1 MLFFLNKNNI
11 LQIILSALL
20 FGWAVF
26 TIFTQMKLCPP
37 EGQTIVYQHLF
48 DFWQLH
54 TLHYKTIAAV
64 WVLLECFLIQLFF
77 NKNRF
82 AEIPTLMPML
92 FFLLFLNV
100 GKFTS
105 FFSPAFFTVLLTTL
119 VLLFNAKDSNEK
131 PMKNKIFSS
140 GLLIGLATL
149 IDPNALW
156 IMLFLILALFAN
168 NYSKAKEICIL
179 FAGLLMV
186 AIYTFAYFF
195 LSNKLPVLADTIKHL
210 QFFYIIRNVKS
221 LSVLDWVRVSFLV
234 FSLFYL
240 IAAIKL
246 YFDNKLIVLRKRFVT
261 TVLLLVIVLIMVV
274 FANYDIHHG
283 MLYLIVSMSLFYSM
297 LSQLK
302 KRRLW
307 NDFLAI
313 ALVVLLCL

>member
-1 MLFFLNKNNI
+1 MLYFLNKNYI
-11 LQIILSALL
+11 LQIVFSVLL

-26 TIFTQMKLCPP
+26 SIFTQMTLCPP
-37 EGQTIVYQHLF
+37 EGQTIVYRHLF

-54 TLHYKTIAAV
+54 ALHYKIVAVV
-64 WVLLECFLIQLFF
+64 WVLLECILIQLFF
-77 NKNRF
+77 SRNRF
-82 AEIPTLMPML
+82 AEISTLMPMS
-92 FFLLFLNV
+92 FFLLFLNA

-131 PMKNKIFSS
+131 NKKNKIFSS

-221 LSVLDWVRVSFLV
+221 MSVLDWARVSFLI

-240 IAAIKL
+240 ITVIKL

-261 TVLLLVIVLIMVV
+261 TVLLLMIVLIMVV
-274 FANYDIHHG
+274 FANYDIHQG

-297 LSQLK
+297 LSQIK

-313 ALVVLLCL
+313 AVVVLLCL